1 MRVLKIM
8 VATIISLVTIVIA
21 LVIFLFAVSHG
32 KALPFR
38 DENGEV
44 VKGSISEKIFV
55 IINGFNTGMFI
66 KGIDSTKPVLLFI
79 HGGPGMPEYAISRE
93 YEQVLE
99 KHFVVCWPEQRGAG
113 MSYKS
118 EIDISSLTFETA
130 IEDIIATAK
139 YLKQKFGKDKIYLM
153 AHSGGTFAAIQAAD
167 RAQELFH
174 AYIAVS
180 QISNQLKS
188 EKMAYKYMIEQFT
201 EANDKKTLRKFSPF
215 SPENLDNPKYYVMRD
230 APMHKLGIGTTR
242 EMKSVVK
249 GVFIPVMLCRE
260 YTLKEK
266 INIWRGKYLI
276 TAKAGLWSKLVKT
289 DLKQKVTELKIP
301 IYFFGG
307 KYDYTTSSSLARE
320 YFMQIEAPLKGFY
333 TFENSAHSP
342 IFEEPLKAED
352 IIVKDVLNNELKH
365 ADH

>member
-1 MRVLKIM
+1 MRLLKIM

-113 MSYKS
+113 MSYNS

-130 IEDIIATAK
+130 IADIITTAK
-139 YLKQKFGKDKIYLM
+139 YLKQRFGKDKIYLM
-153 AHSGGTFAAIQAAD
+153 AHSGGTFSAIQAA
-167 RAQELFH
+167 
-174 AYIAVS
+174 
-180 QISNQLKS
+180 
-188 EKMAYKYMIEQFT
+188 EQGTGAFSRIHCSFT
-201 EANDKKTLRKFSPF
+201 DF
-215 SPENLDNPKYYVMRD
+215 
-230 APMHKLGIGTTR
+230 
-242 EMKSVVK
+242 KSVE
-249 GVFIPVMLCRE
+249 I
-260 YTLKEK
+260 
-266 INIWRGKYLI
+266 GK
-276 TAKAGLWSKLVKT
+276 
-289 DLKQKVTELKIP
+289 
-301 IYFFGG
+301 
-307 KYDYTTSSSLARE
+307 SS
-320 YFMQIEAPLKGFY
+320 I
-333 TFENSAHSP
+333 
-342 IFEEPLKAED
+342 
-352 IIVKDVLNNELKH
+352 
-365 ADH
+365 